1 MFSEQPSTPPRQ
13 QDDAGHSPSHLLPLF
28 GALLVAAVLG
38 AAGLLIWDLRE
49 KALFEAER
57 NLSSLTLILAT
68 EASRSFQSLDL
79 IIQSVID
86 QHQVEAMTSPDEFT
100 RRLASLGLQ
109 DADIAVEGDTVRV
122 LGKATSQEE
131 HEKII
136 LALGNMHGIAKVDD
150 QIAVAAAAP
159 AAKFYTVKKGDTL
172 SKIAKEFYGDANR
185 YQLIFEANR
194 PMLEHPDKIYPGQ
207 SLRIPAMATA

>member
-1 MFSEQPSTPPRQ
+1 
-13 QDDAGHSPSHLLPLF
+13 
-28 GALLVAAVLG
+28 
-38 AAGLLIWDLRE
+38 
-49 KALFEAER
+49 
-57 NLSSLTLILAT
+57 
-68 EASRSFQSLDL
+68 
-79 IIQSVID
+79 
-86 QHQVEAMTSPDEFT
+86 
-100 RRLASLGLQ
+100 LQ

-122 LGKATSQEE
+122 LGKAKSQE

-136 LALGNMHGIAKVDD
+136 LALGNVHGIAKVDD

-172 SKIAKEFYGDANR
+172 SKIAKELYGDANR

>member
-1 MFSEQPSTPPRQ
+1 MGWFDFVKEAGRKLGIGDKPATPDVLRQ
-13 QDDAGHSPSHLLPLF
+13 EIDK
-28 GALLVAAVLG
+28 LG
-38 AAGLLIWDLRE
+38 LE
-49 KALFEAER
+49 
-57 NLSSLTLILAT
+57 
-68 EASRSFQSLDL
+68 
-79 IIQSVID
+79 
-86 QHQVEAMTSPDEFT
+86 
-100 RRLASLGLQ
+100 LQ

-136 LALGNMHGIAKVDD
+136 LALGNVHGIAKVDD